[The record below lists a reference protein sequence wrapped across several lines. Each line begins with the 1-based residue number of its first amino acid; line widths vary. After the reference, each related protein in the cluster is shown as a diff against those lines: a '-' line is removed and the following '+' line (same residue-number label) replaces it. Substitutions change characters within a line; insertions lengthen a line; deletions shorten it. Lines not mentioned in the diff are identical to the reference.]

1 MSLNIMEAEVKEQKT
16 YSVQRIEPNSS
27 LLYKFIKRSFDLV
40 VSICVLAVLLIPMLL
55 IAVIIRLDSQGPA
68 IFRQDRLGK
77 DGKPFVIYKFRTMI
91 IDAEK
96 HGPQWAKENDPRCT
110 KIGAFLRKS
119 RIDELPQLLNVIKG
133 EMSLVGPRPER
144 EYFYDEFE
152 KYIVGFRHRLAVR
165 PGITGLAQVNGGYEL
180 LPEEKIV
187 YDMEYI
193 EKMSVKLDLHCIL
206 KTVGVVFSHD
216 GAR

>member
-1 MSLNIMEAEVKEQKT
+1 MSLNIMEAEVKAQKK

-40 VSICVLAVLLIPMLL
+40 VSICMLAVLLIPMLL
-55 IAVIIRLDSQGPA
+55 VAAIIRMDSQGPA

-193 EKMSVKLDLHCIL
+193 EKMSVKLDLQCIL

>member
-40 VSICVLAVLLIPMLL
+40 VSICMLAVLLIPMLL
-55 IAVIIRLDSQGPA
+55 VAAIIRMDSQGPA

-193 EKMSVKLDLHCIL
+193 EKMSVKLDLQCIL